1 MYLFSLTYM
10 VKAIDTLYQFIYLN
24 RLNLYLIQLNF

>member
-10 VKAIDTLYQFIYLN
+10 VKAIDKLSVDLCESVKFDFN
-24 RLNLYLIQLNF
+24 